1 MNANMSFQSID
12 DLNLDPIKRKLMHV
26 ASGEGW
32 SRDKTEAVEK
42 EYRRYLCVKK
52 AYPDQLVA
60 PTVDVDTFWHYHI
73 LDTAKYA
80 ADCERGLGYFLHHY
94 PYLGMDDNDADDAS
108 LRLESGDRMGMLYEM
123 LFGDAYPGSLAEA
136 SGPALSWCGGPWP
149 APANATAAG
158 SALSYCGGP
167 WPAPASTKAAG
178 SALSYC
184 GGPWPA
190 PATARTV
197 DGSAL
202 SYCGGPWPAPAT
214 GKAEAGSTPAWCVG
228 PPTSELSGTAQPA
241 GDVAVAC

>member
-1 MNANMSFQSID
+1 MILKQDGGLLSHPHKETSVMNANTSFQSID
-12 DLNLDPIKRKLMHV
+12 DLNLDPIKRKLMHA

-32 SRDKTEAVEK
+32 SRDKADAVEK

-80 ADCERGLGYFLHHY
+80 ADCEHGLGYFLHHY
-94 PYLGMDDNDADDAS
+94 PYLGMDDDGDDAP
-108 LRLESGDRMGMLYEM
+108 LRIESGDRMGMLYEM

-136 SGPALSWCGGPWP
+136 SGTALSW
-149 APANATAAG
+149 
-158 SALSYCGGP
+158 
-167 WPAPASTKAAG
+167 
-178 SALSYC
+178 
-184 GGPWPA
+184 
-190 PATARTV
+190 
-197 DGSAL
+197 
-202 SYCGGPWPAPAT
+202 CGGPWPAPAT
-214 GKAEAGSTPAWCVG
+214 GKAETASALAWCVG

>member
-1 MNANMSFQSID
+1 MNANTSFQSID
-12 DLNLDPIKRKLMHV
+12 DLNLDPIKRKLMHA

-32 SRDKTEAVEK
+32 SRDKADAVEK

-52 AYPDQLVA
+52 SYPDQLVA

-73 LDTAKYA
+73 LDTMKYA

-94 PYLGMDDNDADDAS
+94 PYLGMDDDDGDDAS
-108 LRLESGDRMGMLYEM
+108 LRLASGDRMGMLYET

-149 APANATAAG
+149 ARA
-158 SALSYCGGP
+158 SA
-167 WPAPASTKAAG
+167 KAAG

-190 PATARTV
+190 PATAKAAGSALSYCGGPWPAPATAKAA

-214 GKAEAGSTPAWCVG
+214 GKAEAGSALAWCVG
-228 PPTSELSGTAQPA
+228 PPTSELSGAAQPA
-241 GDVAVAC
+241 GDVAMAC

>member
-1 MNANMSFQSID
+1 MNANTSFQSID
-12 DLNLDPIKRKLMHV
+12 DLNLDPIKRKLMHA

-32 SRDKTEAVEK
+32 SRDKADAVEK

-52 AYPDQLVA
+52 SYPDQLVA

-73 LDTAKYA
+73 LDTMKYA

-94 PYLGMDDNDADDAS
+94 PYLGMADDGDDAS
-108 LRLESGDRMGMLYEM
+108 LRLASGDRMGMLYET

-136 SGPALSWCGGPWP
+136 FGPALSWCGGPWP
-149 APANATAAG
+149 APATA
-158 SALSYCGGP
+158 
-167 WPAPASTKAAG
+167 KAAG

-190 PATARTV
+190 PATAPAA
-197 DGSAL
+197 GGAL

-214 GKAEAGSTPAWCVG
+214 EKAEAASALAWCVG
-228 PPTSELSGTAQPA
+228 PPTSELSGARAA